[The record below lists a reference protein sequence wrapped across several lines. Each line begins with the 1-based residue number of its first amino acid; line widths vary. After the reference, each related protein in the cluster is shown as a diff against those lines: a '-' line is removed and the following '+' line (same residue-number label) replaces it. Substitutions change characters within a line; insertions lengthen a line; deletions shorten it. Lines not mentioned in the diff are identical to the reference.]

1 MIDSIYIQAYD
12 VFFANL
18 REYQKNFE
26 FPVKKYQ
33 LFSFYEELEEN
44 FLMKNNTIDTNI
56 FNLITIMLW
65 SIYRVWANH
74 IYANQSLCFSLSNDE
89 KLQVISLF
97 IENLD
102 NEEGHELLGKINIV
116 FDDFVRFYSNNLK

>member
-1 MIDSIYIQAYD
+1 MI
-12 VFFANL
+12 
-18 REYQKNFE
+18 
-26 FPVKKYQ
+26 
-33 LFSFYEELEEN
+33 
-44 FLMKNNTIDTNI
+44 KNNTIDTNI